1 MKSDL
6 AWTAKLKP
14 TEKKNLKYYYYETL
28 KLALPPLPT
37 PKRFFLC
44 QAHYHF
50 TTLNV
55 KKMGPL
61 QF

>member
-6 AWTAKLKP
+6 AWTAKLKKP
-14 TEKKNLKYYYYETL
+14 TKERKIKKYYYYETL

-44 QAHYHF
+44 QE
-50 TTLNV
+50 
-55 KKMGPL
+55 KK
-61 QF
+61 Q